1 MQVAVMVA
9 GALAEVIGWWLVAF
23 RGRDVWRVM
32 PVVLGAVGVAAVLA
46 RTPVAAQDVT
56 NQTALVVGLGSGA
69 VLFIATRIF
78 VWVANHW
85 ETFRRDVMQKYGE
98 AAEISLVRSFLLSLL
113 VMVPAEELFWRGLFQ
128 GRLGVGLAA
137 STAAAVTWLAY
148 VGANAPSRSL
158 PILAG
163 AVVGGG
169 LWTALAWWSGG
180 VLASLGSHI
189 LWTGL
194 MLALPPGTGPRGREG
209 QGARR

>member
-9 GALAEVIGWWLVAF
+9 GALAEVVGWWLVAF

-32 PVVLGAVGVAAVLA
+32 PVVLGVVGVAAVLA
-46 RTPVAAQDVT
+46 RTPVAAEDVT
-56 NQTALVVGLGSGA
+56 NQTALVAGLGSGA

-163 AVVGGG
+163 AVLDRPGLVVGRRAREPREPYPLDRVDARAPAGNRAT
-169 LWTALAWWSGG
+169 WTRRA
-180 VLASLGSHI
+180 
-189 LWTGL
+189 
-194 MLALPPGTGPRGREG
+194 RGEEMS
-209 QGARR
+209 AR